1 MGNKSSKGNSKADL
15 SQGFHCFY
23 IKGKNE
29 VRCFLII
36 QEDFLILMQSDKKN
50 ALMSISLDQSF
61 KVTSEVQEKLSLVI
75 SYSSIKGLSTCILKT
90 ETKDHFIKLTSFFKS
105 LNRPLWDDTASL
117 FCKIC
122 AREFNLFRRQ
132 HHCRNCGIA
141 VCSTHCNRKVELK
154 DLGYSKTQRVCSACF
169 QSLKNI

>member
-90 ETKDHFIKLTSFFKS
+90 ETALYGMIQLLYSAKS
-105 LNRPLWDDTASL
+105 VQGSSTYSADSITVETA
-117 FCKIC
+117 
-122 AREFNLFRRQ
+122 A
-132 HHCRNCGIA
+132 
-141 VCSTHCNRKVELK
+141 
-154 DLGYSKTQRVCSACF
+154 
-169 QSLKNI
+169 